1 VPIPTVKRGVRW
13 LLEQPGAYD
22 LGLAFFTGVV
32 GLSSAIAQYSQG
44 HHRLAAVL
52 AAATVSALIV
62 GFAKSTV
69 TLVLARRKEST
80 QDLEGCLY
88 TLHSLLTPEWDDG
101 NVRLAIHVPVGG
113 NELEQ
118 VTDYIGAPPKKGRV
132 GRRFPANAG
141 IIGKAYQENDAFV
154 AQRLSED
161 PQAYVRELI
170 DDWAYP
176 PDLARRLNP
185 AIFAWMA
192 VPFNDPV
199 RQQVQGILYVDST
212 DRDFFTDARQEV
224 ILQASAGI
232 ARFVVRRYTA

>member
-1 VPIPTVKRGVRW
+1 MPIPTVKRGARW

-32 GLSSAIAQYSQG
+32 GLSSATAQYSQG

-52 AAATVSALIV
+52 TAATVSALVV

-118 VTDYIGAPPKKGRV
+118 VPTTSAL
-132 GRRFPANAG
+132 RRRRAESDGGFRQTPA
-141 IIGKAYQENDAFV
+141 
-154 AQRLSED
+154 SS
-161 PQAYVRELI
+161 
-170 DDWAYP
+170 
-176 PDLARRLNP
+176 ARRTRKTTRS
-185 AIFAWMA
+185 W
-192 VPFNDPV
+192 
-199 RQQVQGILYVDST
+199 RSG
-212 DRDFFTDARQEV
+212 
-224 ILQASAGI
+224 
-232 ARFVVRRYTA
+232 